1 MRIEAATYIC
11 RAKEVC
17 VRWRGRRGISLPEL
31 LVAMI
36 LVGLLLT
43 ATFYVFSAF
52 FSKSLAQQRES
63 LGQADVQVGSQFIKW
78 DIFMAGYG
86 IPSSVIP
93 ISNQDNA
100 GENGSDILTLQ
111 SVAFGPSGRAGKW
124 TYMLAPATGTNQ
136 IIVRRWNDPAQDI
149 TKGDYIIILSP
160 AKGQVGLPVYQV
172 TDTATAVG
180 PAGQDAWILTL
191 NNIVNSSINFV
202 FSIGSPT
209 GPQTVQYYV
218 QNGNL
223 MRDSTIFMP
232 NVVNFQVTFWVD
244 FNGNKQIDPG
254 EEVND
259 LSDVAANPALL
270 DNVKLMKIYVVTAIR
285 QPDGY
290 VYPSNE
296 IVVANKTI
304 NVDELGRNFK
314 YDVWQTMI
322 KPRNL

>member
-1 MRIEAATYIC
+1 MRGGVYKIDAAPKREGHT
-11 RAKEVC
+11 
-17 VRWRGRRGISLPEL
+17 GISLPEL

-63 LGQADVQVGSQFIKW
+63 LTQADAQVGAQFIKW

-86 IPSSVIP
+86 MPSSVIP

-124 TYMLAPATGTNQ
+124 TYMLSPANGTNQ
-136 IIVRRWNDPAQDI
+136 ILVRRWNDPQQDI

-180 PAGQDAWILTL
+180 PTGQDAWLLTL
-191 NNIVNSSINFV
+191 NNIVNSSLNFV
-202 FSIGSPT
+202 FSVGSAT
-209 GPQTVQYYV
+209 GPQSVTYYV

-232 NVVNFQVTFWVD
+232 NVVNFQVRFWVD
-244 FNGNKQIDPG
+244 LDGDKQVDAG
-254 EEVND
+254 EEMDD
-259 LSDVAANPALL
+259 LSAVTYNPSLL
-270 DNVKLMKIYVVTAIR
+270 DNIRLMRISIVSATR
-285 QPDGY
+285 QPEGY
-290 VYPSNE
+290 YYPRDT
-296 IVVANKTI
+296 IVVANQII
-304 NVDELGRNFK
+304 NTDNYGRNLR
-314 YDVWQTMI
+314 YDLWQTI
-322 KPRNL
+322 IRPRNL